1 MGNALHIAGTLGSA
15 DFPDLLQWLARASQS
30 GTLVVTRKGA
40 ERKVEKR
47 FVFAEGRIIST
58 ASTEPEE
65 HLGHFLV
72 GHGHLDEALLAQ
84 AIEMQQSNRMLLGKI
99 LLTLGAIG
107 EEDLDAMLRLK
118 AEETVYD
125 VFTWEDA
132 EFQFQPGEMP
142 ELALVPLDLEVE
154 SLLLHGAQRADEWF
168 SVRELVPSPECV
180 PVAIRPLVAEEGGMA
195 QTILD
200 LVNDDRTVEEI
211 ALQCHRSQFAVCRVL
226 AQKVREGGLKIVKP
240 RRGAVETRRRPV
252 ADDAH
257 QLLRQALEE
266 LRSGRLDTT
275 LRRLQEARESAGGN
289 GGAAELASQVEER
302 IRGTLERAGLRP
314 DAVLELTRE
323 TPDRGSSLSA
333 QEGFLLSRIDGTF
346 DVRAICKITPL
357 PPLETLVA
365 LWKLLRGGHIRLRGS
380 G

>member
-1 MGNALHIAGTLGSA
+1 MGNALHIAGTLGSS
-15 DFPDLLQWLARASQS
+15 DFPDLLQWLARAGQS
-30 GTLVVTRKGA
+30 GTLVVTRKGV
-40 ERKVEKR
+40 ERRVEKR
-47 FVFAEGRIIST
+47 FVFAHGRIIST

-107 EEDLDAMLRLK
+107 EEDLEAMLRLK

-132 EFQFQPGEMP
+132 EFEFQPGRMP

-154 SLLLHGAQRADEWF
+154 SLLLHGAQRADEW
-168 SVRELVPSPECV
+168 SAIREIIPSAQCV
-180 PVAIRPLVAEEGGMA
+180 PVAVRPLVAGEGGVT

-226 AQKVREGGLKIVKP
+226 AKRVHDGSLKIVRP
-240 RRGAVETRRRPV
+240 RRGAAETPREPPS
-252 ADDAH
+252 DDAH
-257 QLLRQALEE
+257 LLLRRALQE
-266 LRSGRLDTT
+266 LRSGHLDAT

-289 GGAAELASQVEER
+289 GGAAELATQVENR
-302 IRGTLERAGLRP
+302 IRGALETAGLTP
-314 DAVLELTRE
+314 DAVLELTRD
-323 TPDRGSSLSA
+323 TPDAGSSLSA
-333 QEGFLLSRIDGTF
+333 QEGFLLSRVDGRF

-365 LWKLLRGGHIRLRGS
+365 LWKLLRGGHVRLRRPS
-380 G
+380 